1 MRRARREVTRIGF
14 DLFPFLSIL
23 SCVLGSLLLVVMAV
37 VALCVGVTPE
47 IWEIEGYQSK
57 RPAVLEWDGASV
69 VLHPGRVRVA
79 AGAALQNQGVNN
91 SPFGLLLREVE
102 ADKGRRYV
110 FVAVRP
116 SGFASF
122 SSLRT
127 AVIKR
132 GIDIGSAPLDQYRP
146 FELSEA
152 R

>member
-1 MRRARREVTRIGF
+1 MARRRRDVAAIGF

-47 IWEIEGYQSK
+47 IWEIEGYQTK
-57 RPAVLEWDGASV
+57 KPVVLEWDGASV
-69 VLHPGRVRVA
+69 VLHPGKVRVP
-79 AGAALQNQGVNN
+79 AGAALQNQGANS
-91 SPFGLLLREVE
+91 SPFGLLLKEVE
-102 ADKGRRYV
+102 ANKGRRYM

-122 SSLRT
+122 DTLRT
-127 AVIKR
+127 AVVKR